1 MLNLTNENVMV
12 VSDTH
17 FRHKK
22 LCFGEAEHFDRT
34 RNYKF
39 TSDMDADIIAQW
51 NKNIGDNDVV
61 IFLGDFLMNTPV
73 KQTEEVFYQYYNAL
87 NKGKKMYWI
96 CPGDRVLVAWVEN
109 EAVVIDIVFNASTI
123 GSSEPGYY

>member
-1 MLNLTNENVMV
+1 MV

-39 TSDMDADIIAQW
+39 TSDMDADIITQW

-61 IFLGDFLMNTPV
+61 IFLGDFLMNTPEYTAS
-73 KQTEEVFYQYYNAL
+73 KIIESIWSDIQ
-87 NKGKKMYWI
+87 
-96 CPGDRVLVAWVEN
+96 DRSSGE
-109 EAVVIDIVFNASTI
+109 IVRKEDSVNLLDPDDFIAYVRKIYKFKFCSI
-123 GSSEPGYY
+123 FQ